1 MLTLYWLGILLT
13 IPFWLFVFLRLSSE
27 RKYIILGG
35 LLVAPLGVLW
45 DVLMWQK
52 DWWVPEV
59 TTPYG
64 IVEGFVYG
72 FFFFGF
78 AALCY
83 EAVLGKPVKYKNW
96 RFKELLP
103 IIGVV
108 TSVSLILF
116 YTTGIHSV
124 PLTIIMGIALTAY
137 LIFRK
142 TQMLYPVLGSTIIVL
157 LYALFAYPLLGALVP
172 GLLEQWQMTRLS
184 GIVFLSAPVEDL
196 LFYLAWGAMAAAM
209 YRFIRSD

>member
-1 MLTLYWLGILLT
+1 MVTLYWLGILVT
-13 IPFWLFVFLRLSSE
+13 IPFWLFVFLRLRSE

-45 DVLMWQK
+45 DVLMWQR

-83 EAVLGKPVKYKNW
+83 EAVLGRPVKYGNW
-96 RFKELLP
+96 RFKELLL
-103 IIGVV
+103 IIGAM

-116 YTTGIHSV
+116 YTTDIRSV
-124 PLTIIMGIALTAY
+124 PLTITMGIALTVY
-137 LIFRK
+137 LLFRK
-142 TQMLYPVLGSTIIVL
+142 PQMTYHVLASTIIVL
-157 LYALFAYPLLGALVP
+157 IYALVGYSLLGTLVP
-172 GLLEQWQMTRLS
+172 GLLNQWQMVRLS
-184 GIVFLSAPVEDL
+184 GIVFLSAPIEDL
-196 LFYLAWGAMAAAM
+196 IFYLVCGAMAAAI
-209 YRFIRSD
+209 YRFIRLE